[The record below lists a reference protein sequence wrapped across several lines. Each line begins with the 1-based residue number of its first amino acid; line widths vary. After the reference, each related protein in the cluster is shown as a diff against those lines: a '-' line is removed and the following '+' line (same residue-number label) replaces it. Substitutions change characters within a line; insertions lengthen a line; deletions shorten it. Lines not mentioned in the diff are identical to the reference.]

1 MALCLHPN
9 APDKLMMRI
18 KPLFFLLMAACILV
32 SCATISSPAP
42 AEPPVSTPAAMNTN
56 LPPATTTPP
65 FEQYGSDYQAV
76 RLAWFYKPPASGNLA
91 SLAENYDFFILTRMD
106 EQERDT
112 LQSMGVDAPIL
123 QYLVFAEAQDPGG
136 CSEQPNH
143 NQVAED
149 IGDFCELTSQH
160 PDWFLR
166 DSLGNILVNDDGYT
180 IMDPGNSGWRNYW
193 LERAKTSQDV
203 WKWQGV
209 FLDNVEAS
217 LEKRLRYL
225 GFPRDYPDDA
235 SYQAVIEDNLRFLYT
250 TYFQPSGR
258 PLYANIISI
267 KDPEVWFRYLQ
278 YLDGAMLENFA
289 VGWNEDYKDVSDWE
303 TQMEIAEKTQALGKE
318 IILVAQGTQFDHQR
332 QTFALASYLL
342 VNNGKA
348 YFRYSNDL
356 AYDQDWAYDNYFE
369 PLGLPLGPRYPVGD
383 SWVRDF
389 QKGRVQVNP
398 VLNSAGIEYQNGR

>member
-1 MALCLHPN
+1 
-9 APDKLMMRI
+9 
-18 KPLFFLLMAACILV
+18 MAACLLV
-32 SCATISSPAP
+32 SCAAIPSPVPTEHTVPSPVPTI
-42 AEPPVSTPAAMNTN
+42 TN
-56 LPPATTTPP
+56 LPPPTPIP
-65 FEQYGSDYQAV
+65 TLQEYWSDYQAV
-76 RLAWFYKPPASGNLA
+76 RLAWFYKPPDSGNLA
-91 SLAENYDFFILTRMD
+91 SLAEDYDFFILTRMD

-112 LQSMGVDAPIL
+112 LKSMGVEVPIL
-123 QYLVFAEAQDPGG
+123 QYLLFAEVQDPGS

-180 IMDPGNSGWRNYW
+180 IMDPGSSGWRNYW

-203 WKWQGV
+203 WMWQGV

-217 LEKRLRYL
+217 LEKRYRYL

-235 SYQAVIEDNLRFLYT
+235 SYQAAIEDNLRFLYT

-258 PLYANIISI
+258 PLYANIISL
-267 KDPEVWFRYLQ
+267 KDSEVWFRYLQ
-278 YLDGAMLENFA
+278 YLDGALLENFA
-289 VGWNEDYKDVSDWE
+289 VGWNEDYKDVADWE

-318 IILVAQGTQFDHQR
+318 IILVAQGTQSDHQR

-356 AYDQDWAYDNYFE
+356 TYDQDWAYDNYFE
-369 PLGLPLGPRYPVGD
+369 PLGLPLGPRYPVED

-389 QKGRVQVNP
+389 EKGRVLVNP
-398 VLNSAGIEYQNGR
+398 VLNTADIEYQNGR